1 MSSTARSIPQV
12 IVDTAANMINH
23 PNQNVR
29 DVSENILVE
38 TKRFCEEVIR
48 DKKELRKKYQQQ

>member
-1 MSSTARSIPQV
+1 MSTITRPIPQ
-12 IVDTAANMINH
+12 IIIDTAANMINH

-29 DVSENILVE
+29 DASEAILAE

>member
-1 MSSTARSIPQV
+1 MSSTTRSIPQV

>member
-1 MSSTARSIPQV
+1 MSTTIRPIPQV
-12 IVDTAANMINH
+12 IVDTAANMIGH

-29 DVSENILVE
+29 DASEAILVE

-48 DKKELRKKYQQQ
+48 DKKELRKKHQQR

>member
-1 MSSTARSIPQV
+1 MSSTIRPIPQI
-12 IVDTAANMINH
+12 IVDTASNMINH

-29 DVSENILVE
+29 DASEAILLE

-48 DKKELRKKYQQQ
+48 DKKELRKKYQQR